1 MLANHG
7 GAVEYELQRLG
18 VDLADMYRGRI
29 TPRKVAVLVAN
40 MPRGAATWRAV
51 GGEMAI
57 TDETE
62 AGFLIEWTLRQLW
75 WVYGGKSGPAPEF
88 RDYPALWD
96 DSGPD
101 PEASKREAK
110 AAAWKA
116 RQAAR
121 DIDN

>member
-1 MLANHG
+1 MLANHA
-7 GAVEYELQRLG
+7 GAVEYELQRVG
-18 VDLADMYRGRI
+18 VDLADLYRGAI

-40 MPRGAATWRAV
+40 MPRGAETWRAV

-62 AGFLIEWTLRQLW
+62 AGFLIEWTLRQW
-75 WVYGGKSGPAPEF
+75 AWVQGGKSGAAPEF
-88 RDYPALWD
+88 RDYPPLWD
-96 DSGPD
+96 ESTRTPA
-101 PEASKREAK
+101 ESKRETK

-121 DIDN
+121 EDNN